1 MQVTARN
8 IGSLPVGT
16 HRAERCLYLRKR
28 EGHAPTWVFR
38 YTVSGKQKDVVIG
51 TADAV
56 TIAQA
61 KETAARFR
69 TMIADGVDPL
79 AAKQERRERM
89 KNAGA
94 EVDRPFTFADLVA
107 EALPVIVQSKAW
119 RNQKHAAQWQST
131 LEQYA
136 LPVLGKLS
144 VEDVS
149 RDDILEVLV
158 PIWRTKPETAS
169 RLRGRLEAVFA
180 YAIVIGKRSGGN
192 PALWRGNLE
201 MFLPPIAKVKK
212 ESHHEALT
220 FDQARALFDEWRP
233 PTSITA
239 CAILFGALTASRVGE
254 FVPAKWEEID
264 LHREV
269 WHCPPERRKDGK
281 KYPHRVPLCRQLV
294 SMLKMLP
301 HDSPYVFAGKGGSH
315 ISKETPRVVLQKK
328 LGHGTMHG
336 FRSTFRDWCAENGK
350 DPIVSEKSLMHATG
364 SAVVQAYQRSDL
376 LDARRVLMQEW
387 ADAVYPEQV

>member
-1 MQVTARN
+1 MTPSVYHYPLSR
-8 IGSLPVGT
+8 GRL

-149 RDDILEVLV
+149 
-158 PIWRTKPETAS
+158 
-169 RLRGRLEAVFA
+169 
-180 YAIVIGKRSGGN
+180 
-192 PALWRGNLE
+192 
-201 MFLPPIAKVKK
+201 
-212 ESHHEALT
+212 
-220 FDQARALFDEWRP
+220 
-233 PTSITA
+233 
-239 CAILFGALTASRVGE
+239 
-254 FVPAKWEEID
+254 
-264 LHREV
+264 
-269 WHCPPERRKDGK
+269 
-281 KYPHRVPLCRQLV
+281 
-294 SMLKMLP
+294 
-301 HDSPYVFAGKGGSH
+301 
-315 ISKETPRVVLQKK
+315 
-328 LGHGTMHG
+328 
-336 FRSTFRDWCAENGK
+336 
-350 DPIVSEKSLMHATG
+350 
-364 SAVVQAYQRSDL
+364 
-376 LDARRVLMQEW
+376 
-387 ADAVYPEQV
+387 